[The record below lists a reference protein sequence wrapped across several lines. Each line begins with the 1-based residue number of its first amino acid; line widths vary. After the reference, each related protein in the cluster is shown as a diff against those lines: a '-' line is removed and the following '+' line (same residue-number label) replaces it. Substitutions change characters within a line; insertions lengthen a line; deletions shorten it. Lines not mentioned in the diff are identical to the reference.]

1 MGARGSKIRDLVKE
15 ETVRNDHIKRLER
28 RRDWLQSQVDSTRSD
43 LSYIKSELSALKFA
57 IGSMEFV
64 KDGFYE
70 IITDKELN
78 LTIEQISRLI
88 LLKNV
93 KVKEEM

>member
-1 MGARGSKIRDLVKE
+1 MKNE
-15 ETVRNDHIKRLER
+15 HIKRLER

-43 LSYIKSELSALKFA
+43 IGFTKAELSALKFA
-57 IGSMEFV
+57 IPSMQFV

-78 LTIEQISRLI
+78 LTIEQINRLV
-88 LLKNV
+88 LLKNL
-93 KVKEEM
+93 KVREEINEQYK

>member
-1 MGARGSKIRDLVKE
+1 MKNE
-15 ETVRNDHIKRLER
+15 HIKRLER

-43 LSYIKSELSALKFA
+43 LGYTKAELSALKFA
-57 IGSMEFV
+57 IGCMRFV
-64 KDGFYE
+64 KDGFYD
-70 IITDKELN
+70 IVNDKELN

-93 KVKEEM
+93 TVREGTNEQYK

>member
-1 MGARGSKIRDLVKE
+1 MKNE
-15 ETVRNDHIKRLER
+15 HIKRLER
-28 RRDWLQSQVDSTRSD
+28 RRDWLQSQVDSSRSD
-43 LSYIKSELSALKFA
+43 LSYTKSELSALKFA

-78 LTIEQISRLI
+78 LTIEQISQLV
-88 LLKNV
+88 LLKNL
-93 KVKEEM
+93 KVREEINEQYK

>member
-1 MGARGSKIRDLVKE
+1 MKQ
-15 ETVRNDHIKRLER
+15 DHIKRLKR
-28 RRDWLQSQVDSTRSD
+28 RRDWLQSQVDNTRSD